1 MAAQEKTFVDAWGI
15 EMFYDVYSVENPR
28 AIVQLQHGIGEHAG
42 RYGHVAA
49 AFNAA
54 GFTVYAMDGRGHGR
68 TGVKQ
73 TGGDLARLGRL
84 GPGGL
89 HAAIAAMHRMTEV
102 IAEQNPNT
110 PVVFLGHSMGS
121 LMGQKL
127 LNDHAADFEA
137 AVLTGTA
144 YRMPGSMN
152 AGNLNKAFE
161 TPGCSGYEW
170 LSRDPEVAA
179 KFTADPWTF
188 DADVLKLFGVGDG
201 LKLFGRP
208 YIHMAQIPILIAVG
222 SADSLGGEKSALKL
236 ANSFM
241 YRAKQTDV
249 TVIVYA
255 DARHEIFNE
264 TNKVQVLDD
273 VISWVLERVAR

>member
-1 MAAQEKTFVDAWGI
+1 
-15 EMFYDVYSVENPR
+15 MFYDVYAVANPR
-28 AIVQLQHGIGEHAG
+28 AIIQLQHGIGEHAG
-42 RYGHVAA
+42 RYVHVAA

-54 GFTVYAMDGRGHGR
+54 GFSVYAMDGRGHGR

-73 TGGDLARLGRL
+73 TGGDLSRLGRL

-89 HAAIAAMHRMTEV
+89 DAAVKAMHMMTEV

-110 PVVFLGHSMGS
+110 PTVFIGHSMGS

-152 AGNLNKAFE
+152 AGDLNKPFAV
-161 TPGCSGYEW
+161 PGGSGYEW

-179 KFTADPWTF
+179 KFKADPWTF
-188 DADVLKLFGVGDG
+188 DADVLKLFGVWDG

-208 YIHMAQIPILIAVG
+208 YLHMAEVPILIAVG
-222 SADSLGGEKSALKL
+222 SADSLGGETSVLKL
-236 ANSFM
+236 AKSYM

-249 TVIVYA
+249 TVIIYP

-264 TNKVQVLDD
+264 TNKAQVLDD

>member
-1 MAAQEKTFVDAWGI
+1 MAAHERTFVDAWGI
-15 EMFYDVYSVENPR
+15 EMFYDVYAVDNPR

-42 RYGHVAA
+42 RYTHVAA

-73 TGGDLARLGRL
+73 TGGDLSRLGRL

-89 HAAIAAMHRMTEV
+89 DAAVKAMHMMTEV

-110 PVVFLGHSMGS
+110 PTVFIGHSMGS

-127 LNDHAADFEA
+127 LNDYASDFEA

-152 AGNLNKAFE
+152 AGDLNKAFAV
-161 TPGCSGYEW
+161 PGGSGYEW

-188 DADVLKLFGVGDG
+188 DADVLKLFGVWDG

-208 YIHMAQIPILIAVG
+208 YLHMAEVPILIAVG
-222 SADSLGGEKSALKL
+222 SADSLGGEESALKL
-236 ANSFM
+236 ANSYM

-249 TVIVYA
+249 TVIIYPE
-255 DARHEIFNE
+255 ARHEIFNE
-264 TNKVQVLDD
+264 TNKTQVLDD

>member
-1 MAAQEKTFVDAWGI
+1 MDAWGV
-15 EMFYDVYSVENPR
+15 EMFYDLYAVDNPR

-42 RYGHVAA
+42 RYVHVAA

-73 TGGDLARLGRL
+73 TGGDLSRLGRL

-89 HAAIAAMHRMTEV
+89 DAAVKAMHMMTEV

-110 PVVFLGHSMGS
+110 PTVFIGHSMGS
-121 LMGQKL
+121 LMGQIM
-127 LNDHAADFEA
+127 LNNHAADFEA

-152 AGNLNKAFE
+152 AGDLNKPFAV
-161 TPGCSGYEW
+161 PGGSGYEW

-179 KFTADPWTF
+179 KFKADPWTF
-188 DADVLKLFGVGDG
+188 DADVLKLFGVWDG

-208 YIHMAQIPILIAVG
+208 YLHMAELPILISVG
-222 SADSLGGEKSALKL
+222 SADSLGGEKSVLKL
-236 ANSFM
+236 AKSYM

-249 TVIVYA
+249 TVIIYP

-264 TNKVQVLDD
+264 TNKTQVLDD

>member
-1 MAAQEKTFVDAWGI
+1 MDAWGV
-15 EMFYDVYSVENPR
+15 EMFYDLYAVDNPR

-42 RYGHVAA
+42 RYVHVAA

-73 TGGDLARLGRL
+73 TGGDLSRLGRL

-89 HAAIAAMHRMTEV
+89 DAAVKAMHMMTEV

-110 PVVFLGHSMGS
+110 PTVFIGHSMGS

-127 LNDHAADFEA
+127 LNDHSADFEA

-152 AGNLNKAFE
+152 AGDLNKAFAV
-161 TPGCSGYEW
+161 PGGSGYEW
-170 LSRDPEVAA
+170 LSRDPEVAE
-179 KFTADPWTF
+179 KFSADPWTF
-188 DADVLKLFGVGDG
+188 DADVLKLFGVWDG

-208 YIHMAQIPILIAVG
+208 YLHMAELPILIAVG
-222 SADSLGGEKSALKL
+222 SADSLGGEKSVLKL
-236 ANSFM
+236 AKSYM

-249 TVIVYA
+249 TVIIYP

-264 TNKVQVLDD
+264 TNKTQVLDD

>member
-1 MAAQEKTFVDAWGI
+1 MAAHERTFVDAWGV
-15 EMFYDVYSVENPR
+15 EMFYDLYPVDNPR

-42 RYGHVAA
+42 RYTHVAA

-73 TGGDLARLGRL
+73 TGGDLSRLGRL

-89 HAAIAAMHRMTEV
+89 DAAVKAMHMMTEV

-110 PVVFLGHSMGS
+110 PTVFIGHSMGS

-127 LNDHAADFEA
+127 LNDYASDFEA

-152 AGNLNKAFE
+152 AGDLNKAFAV
-161 TPGCSGYEW
+161 PGGSGYEW

-188 DADVLKLFGVGDG
+188 DADVLKLFGVWDG

-208 YIHMAQIPILIAVG
+208 YLHMAEVPILIAVG
-222 SADSLGGEKSALKL
+222 SADSLGGEESALKL
-236 ANSFM
+236 ANSYM

-249 TVIVYA
+249 TVIIYP

-264 TNKVQVLDD
+264 TNKTQVLDD

>member
-1 MAAQEKTFVDAWGI
+1 MSAVENTFVDAWGV
-15 EMFYDVYSVENPR
+15 EMFYDVYAVEKPR
-28 AIVQLQHGIGEHAG
+28 AIIQLQHGIGEHAG
-42 RYGHVAA
+42 RYVHVAA

-73 TGGDLARLGRL
+73 TGGDLSRLGRL

-89 HAAIAAMHRMTEV
+89 EAAVKAMHMMTEV

-110 PVVFLGHSMGS
+110 PTVFIGHSMGS

-144 YRMPGSMN
+144 YRMPGAMN
-152 AGNLNKAFE
+152 AGNLNKPFE
-161 TPGCSGYEW
+161 VPGGSGYEW
-170 LSRDPEVAA
+170 LSRDPEVAE
-179 KFTADPWTF
+179 KFKADPWTF
-188 DADVLKLFGVGDG
+188 DADVLKLFGLWDG
-201 LKLFGRP
+201 LQLFGRP
-208 YIHMAQIPILIAVG
+208 YLHMAEVPILIAIG
-222 SADSLGGEKSALKL
+222 SADSLGGEKSVLKL
-236 ANSFM
+236 AKSYM
-241 YRAKQTDV
+241 HRAKQTDV
-249 TVIVYA
+249 TVIVYP

-264 TNKVQVLDD
+264 TNKTQVLDD

>member
-1 MAAQEKTFVDAWGI
+1 MAAQEKTFVDAWGV
-15 EMFYDVYSVENPR
+15 EMFYDLYAVDNPR
-28 AIVQLQHGIGEHAG
+28 AIIQLQHGIGEHAG
-42 RYGHVAA
+42 RYVHVAA

-54 GFTVYAMDGRGHGR
+54 GFSVYAMDGRGHGR
-68 TGVKQ
+68 TGVKP
-73 TGGDLARLGRL
+73 TGGDLSRLGRL

-89 HAAIAAMHRMTEV
+89 DAAVKAMHIMTEV

-110 PVVFLGHSMGS
+110 PTVFIGHSMGS
-121 LMGQKL
+121 LMGQIM
-127 LNDHAADFEA
+127 LNNHAADFEA

-152 AGNLNKAFE
+152 AGDLNKPFVV
-161 TPGCSGYEW
+161 PGGSGYEW

-179 KFTADPWTF
+179 KFKADPWTF
-188 DADVLKLFGVGDG
+188 DADVLKLFGVWDG

-208 YIHMAQIPILIAVG
+208 YLHMAEVPILLAVG
-222 SADSLGGEKSALKL
+222 SADSLGGEASALKL
-236 ANSFM
+236 AKSYM

-249 TVIVYA
+249 TVIIYP

-264 TNKVQVLDD
+264 TNKTQVLDD

>member
-1 MAAQEKTFVDAWGI
+1 VAVQEKNFVDAWGV
-15 EMFYDVYSVENPR
+15 EMFYDLYAVDNPR
-28 AIVQLQHGIGEHAG
+28 AIIQLQHGIGEHAG
-42 RYGHVAA
+42 RYVHVAA

-54 GFTVYAMDGRGHGR
+54 GFSVYAMDGRGHGR

-73 TGGDLARLGRL
+73 TGGDLSRLGRL

-89 HAAIAAMHRMTEV
+89 DAAVKAMHMMTEV

-110 PVVFLGHSMGS
+110 PTVFIGHSMGS
-121 LMGQKL
+121 LMGQIM
-127 LNDHAADFEA
+127 LNNHAADFEA

-152 AGNLNKAFE
+152 AGDLNKPFAV
-161 TPGCSGYEW
+161 PGGSGYEW

-179 KFTADPWTF
+179 KFKADPWTF
-188 DADVLKLFGVGDG
+188 DADVLKLFGVWDG

-208 YIHMAQIPILIAVG
+208 YLHMAEVPILIAVG
-222 SADSLGGEKSALKL
+222 SADSLGGEASALKL
-236 ANSFM
+236 AKSYM

-249 TVIVYA
+249 TVIIYP

-264 TNKVQVLDD
+264 TNKTQVLDD